1 MIRKGGGRM
10 MKDYFVRKQVVET
23 LLEEMLATVD
33 DVEQIMSEVYDKNR
47 YMLFLEIEKELID
60 LEGKIHGLTEKIET
74 IQIRRTQPVQPNVSF
89 ELSL

>member
-23 LLEEMLATVD
+23 LLEEMLAAVD

-47 YMLFLEIEKELID
+47 HMFFLEIEKELID

-74 IQIRRTQPVQPNVSF
+74 IQIRSTQPVQPNVSF

>member
-23 LLEEMLATVD
+23 LLEEMLAAVD

-47 YMLFLEIEKELID
+47 HMFILEIEKELID

-74 IQIRRTQPVQPNVSF
+74 IQFRSTQPVQPNVSF